1 VIVSQES
8 STFEGLYRTFHP
20 EVRAYCLRRLGRD
33 QADDAADDVFAVLW
47 RRRLDL
53 PPDDEILPFAY
64 GVARRVV
71 SSRQRAT
78 RRLGRLTGRLA
89 GLGGGEAPVDEV
101 VVMHEERRM
110 VLRALRLL
118 SDDDQEVLRLSA
130 WEGLSNR
137 QVATALG
144 ITAGAADQ
152 RLSRAKRRLAR
163 AYQRIEGSPERS
175 VP

>member
-1 VIVSQES
+1 MAEQAS
-8 STFEGLYRTFHP
+8 SFEDLYRSCHP
-20 EVRAYCLRRLGRD
+20 EVRAYCLRRLGLE
-33 QADDAADDVFAVLW
+33 QADDAADDVFTVLW
-47 RRRLDL
+47 RRRAEL

-71 SSRQRAT
+71 ST
-78 RRLGRLTGRLA
+78 RRRAIRRSGRLAGRLA